1 MGLMMTFI
9 PTQKELFNKNIES
22 LSNILLKES
31 LKQIQSSKFELILGK
46 DNLDINLKDTSDNT
60 FLYENVIDELNSMLN
75 TYNDKYLLYPVLY
88 FYGFGN
94 GILFKA
100 LLQNKNHQHIVV
112 FEKDIEIIWI
122 MFHILDFSSEL
133 QSARLMVLQT
143 SSLDIEFFSNFCSSK
158 PFFQFSRIYFLE
170 LMSHYYERFHEDI
183 LGLNKKLAENF
194 KNSIVSYGNDP
205 LDALQGIEQFV
216 YNLPQMITHPS
227 YKELLSK
234 RKNLSDTAII
244 VSTGPSLTKQLPLL
258 KKYANKATIFCADS
272 SYPILAKHDIKP
284 DYVCMLERDEIVAE
298 CFNNDF
304 GEFDKDI
311 VFIVKSVTHPHTI
324 KYLQKNNRAFILVST
339 YASFI
344 QYLKLDYFGYFN
356 MGFSVAHMNFL
367 LTIHLKYKNIILIGQ
382 DLAYAKDGQTHSQ
395 GFIHANL
402 HNGDYERDL
411 DRFSTTAYG
420 GNGKV
425 QSSEIWTL
433 FRHNFEKDI
442 VNIKMNYHITTYNC
456 TEGGA
461 RIEGTIE
468 KPFLWACE
476 NLLDKD
482 LNKPFE
488 KLEPLSLNKQNE
500 FLLKAYYKVYQSI
513 KHCRDFNDNFI
524 KVYDK
529 IKNSF
534 MSLQNSQKNEIF
546 IQEIIQDIDKTKT
559 QIDELYNTQK
569 DLIQIL
575 GPLLTQF
582 ELKLARIYVLNPK
595 TKEDAFNKSILWI
608 KEHLEFMELVYGHIK
623 AQENALIKN
632 ILPLEEKLKER
643 KLDKWME
650 RVRK

>member
-1 MGLMMTFI
+1 MTFT
-9 PTQKELFNKNIES
+9 PTQKELFNKNIEA
-22 LSNILLKES
+22 LGNILLKES
-31 LKQIQSSKFELILGK
+31 LKEIKSSKFELILGK

-60 FLYENVIDELNSMLN
+60 FLYENVIDELNTMLN

-112 FEKDIEIIWI
+112 FEKDIEIIWV

-133 QSARLMVLQT
+133 QSARLMILENDKLQAQDYT
-143 SSLDIEFFSNFCSSK
+143 ELCSSK

-194 KNSIVSYGNDP
+194 KNSIVSYGNDST
-205 LDALQGIEQFV
+205 DTLQGIEQFV

-234 RKNLSDTAII
+234 RKGISDTAII

-258 KKYANKATIFCADS
+258 KKYASKATIFCADS
-272 SYPILAKHDIKP
+272 SYPILAKHGIKP
-284 DYVCMLERDEIVAE
+284 DYVCMLERTEITAE
-298 CFNNDF
+298 FFNHDF

-311 VFIVKSVTHPHTI
+311 VFICAGVVHPKAI
-324 KYLQKNNRAFILVST
+324 E
-339 YASFI
+339 
-344 QYLKLDYFGYFN
+344 YLKGRNLVITQKVLAFPYYINLKDFSYAAVE
-356 MGFSVAHMNFL
+356 FSVAHMSYFL
-367 LTIHLKYKNIILIGQ
+367 SVLLNHKNIIFIGQ
-382 DLAYAKDGQTHSQ
+382 DLAYAENGNSHPDDYQNSANYESQ
-395 GFIHANL
+395 MYKHIL
-402 HNGDYERDL
+402 TE
-411 DRFSTTAYG
+411 AYG
-420 GNGKV
+420 GKK
-425 QSSEIWTL
+425 EIKTHEVWIFFKQIL
-433 FRHNFEKDI
+433 EAMI
-442 VNIKMNYHITTYNC
+442 IKYHITTYNC

-500 FLLKAYYKVYQSI
+500 FLLKAYYKVCKSI
-513 KHCRDFNDNFI
+513 EHCRDFSKILSNDFEKI
-524 KVYDK
+524 QSVYL
-529 IKNSF
+529 
-534 MSLQNSQKNEIF
+534 SLNEKEEYLNLAI
-546 IQEIIQDIDKTKT
+546 EK
-559 QIDELYNTQK
+559 IDEFKNKLEDIKQMQDLYE
-569 DLIQIL
+569 IL
-575 GPLLTQF
+575 SPLLIQF
-582 ELKLARIYVLNPK
+582 ELNLARIYVLNPK

-650 RVRK
+650 RVRR

>member
-1 MGLMMTFI
+1 MMTFT
-9 PTQKELFNKNIES
+9 PTQKELFNKNIEA

-31 LKQIQSSKFELILGK
+31 LKEIKSSKFELILGK

-234 RKNLSDTAII
+234 RKGISDTAII

-258 KKYANKATIFCADS
+258 KKYASKATIFCADS
-272 SYPILAKHDIKP
+272 SYPILAKHGIKP
-284 DYVCMLERDEIVAE
+284 DYVCMLERTEITAE
-298 CFNNDF
+298 FFNHDF
-304 GEFDKDI
+304 GEFDNGICFIIKSI
-311 VFIVKSVTHPHTI
+311 VHPNAINYLTKKTDNFTI
-324 KYLQKNNRAFILVST
+324 VST

-356 MGFSVAHMNFL
+356 MGFSVAHMACYL
-367 LTIHLKYKNIILIGQ
+367 SLHLNHKNIIFIGQ
-382 DLAYAKDGQTHSQ
+382 DLAYAENGNSHPDDYQNSANYESQ
-395 GFIHANL
+395 M
-402 HNGDYERDL
+402 YEHIL
-411 DRFSTTAYG
+411 TIAYG

-425 QSSEIWTL
+425 ETHSIWLL
-433 FRHNFEKDI
+433 FKNWFENEMI
-442 VNIKMNYHITTYNC
+442 PNTRKMGITTYNC

-500 FLLKAYYKVYQSI
+500 FLLKAYYKVCKSI
-513 KHCRDFNDNFI
+513 EHCRDFNDNFI

-534 MSLQNSQKNEIF
+534 TSLQNSQKNEIF

>member
-1 MGLMMTFI
+1 MTFT
-9 PTQKELFNKNIES
+9 PTQKEPFNKNIEA

-31 LKQIQSSKFELILGK
+31 LKEIKSSKFELILGK

-60 FLYENVIDELNSMLN
+60 FLYENVIDEFNSMLN

-94 GILFKA
+94 GILYKA

-122 MFHILDFSSEL
+122 MFHILDFSHEL
-133 QSARLMVLQT
+133 QNSRLMVLNTNKLEIQDYNE
-143 SSLDIEFFSNFCSSK
+143 LCSSK

-194 KNSIVSYGNDP
+194 KNSIVSHGNDP

-234 RKNLSDTAII
+234 RKGISDTAII

-272 SYPILAKHDIKP
+272 SYPILAKHGIKP
-284 DYVCMLERDEIVAE
+284 DYVCMLERTEITAE
-298 CFNNDF
+298 FFNNDF

-311 VFIVKSVTHPHTI
+311 VFVCSGVVHPKAI
-324 KYLQKNNRAFILVST
+324 EYLKGRNRKYLIIPR
-339 YASFI
+339 
-344 QYLKLDYFGYFN
+344 YLYFPIYIKLKYFDFLYN
-356 MGFSVAHMNFL
+356 TPSVAHMSYFL
-367 LTIHLKYKNIILIGQ
+367 SVLLNHKNIILIGQ
-382 DLAYAKDGQTHSQ
+382 DLAYAENGNSHPDDYQNSANYESQ
-395 GFIHANL
+395 M
-402 HNGDYERDL
+402 YEHIL
-411 DRFSTTAYG
+411 TEAYG
-420 GNGKV
+420 GKK
-425 QSSEIWTL
+425 EIKTHEVWIFFKQIL
-433 FRHNFEKDI
+433 EAMI
-442 VNIKMNYHITTYNC
+442 IKYHITTYNC

-500 FLLKAYYKVYQSI
+500 FLLKAYYKVCKSI
-513 KHCRDFNDNFI
+513 KHCRDFSKILSNDFE
-524 KVYDK
+524 K
-529 IKNSF
+529 IQSIYL
-534 MSLQNSQKNEIF
+534 SLNEKEEYLNLAI
-546 IQEIIQDIDKTKT
+546 EK
-559 QIDELYNTQK
+559 IDEFKNKLEDIKQMQDLYE
-569 DLIQIL
+569 IL
-575 GPLLTQF
+575 QPLRTQF
-582 ELKLARIYVLNPK
+582 ELNLARIYVLNPK

-650 RVRK
+650 RVRR

>member
-1 MGLMMTFI
+1 MTFT
-9 PTQKELFNKNIES
+9 PTQKELFNKNIEA
-22 LSNILLKES
+22 LGNILLKES
-31 LKQIQSSKFELILGK
+31 LKEIKSSKFELILGK

-133 QSARLMVLQT
+133 QSARLMVLNTNKLEIQDYNE
-143 SSLDIEFFSNFCSSK
+143 LCSSK

-170 LMSHYYERFHEDI
+170 LMSHYYERFHEDV
-183 LGLNKKLAENF
+183 LELNKKLAENF
-194 KNSIVSYGNDP
+194 KNSIVSHGNDP
-205 LDALQGIEQFV
+205 LDALQGIKQFV

-234 RKNLSDTAII
+234 RKGISDTAII

-258 KKYANKATIFCADS
+258 KKYASKATIFCADS
-272 SYPILAKHDIKP
+272 SYPILAKHGIKP
-284 DYVCMLERDEIVAE
+284 DYVLSLERIPLTSEF
-298 CFNNDF
+298 FNNDF

-311 VFIVKSVTHPHTI
+311 MFIVKSVTHPHTI

-356 MGFSVAHMNFL
+356 MGFSVAHMACYL
-367 LTIHLKYKNIILIGQ
+367 SLHLNHKNIIFIGQ
-382 DLAYAKDGQTHSQ
+382 DLAYAKNGNSHPDDYQNSANYESQ
-395 GFIHANL
+395 M
-402 HNGDYERDL
+402 YEHIL
-411 DRFSTTAYG
+411 TEAYG
-420 GNGKV
+420 GKEKIKTHHVWLMFKQNLEQDIEKIQKYLDTKV
-425 QSSEIWTL
+425 
-433 FRHNFEKDI
+433 
-442 VNIKMNYHITTYNC
+442 YNC

-461 RIEGTIE
+461 RIKGAIE

-500 FLLKAYYKVYQSI
+500 FLLKAYYKVCKSI
-513 KHCRDFNDNFI
+513 EHCRDFSNKFI
-524 KVYDK
+524 KSYNK

-534 MSLQNSQKNEIF
+534 MSLQNSQENETLIK
-546 IQEIIQDIDKTKT
+546 EIIKDIDKIKT

-569 DLIQIL
+569 DLMQIL

-582 ELKLARIYVLNPK
+582 ELNLARIYVLNPK

-650 RVRK
+650 RVRR

>member
-1 MGLMMTFI
+1 MTFT
-9 PTQKELFNKNIES
+9 PAQKELFNKNIEA

-31 LKQIQSSKFELILGK
+31 LKEIKSSKFELILGK

-60 FLYENVIDELNSMLN
+60 FLYENVIDELNPMLN

-122 MFHILDFSSEL
+122 MFHILDFSHEL
-133 QSARLMVLQT
+133 QNSRLMVLQT

-194 KNSIVSYGNDP
+194 KNSIVFHGNDP

-234 RKNLSDTAII
+234 RKGISDTAII

-258 KKYANKATIFCADS
+258 KKYASKATIFCADS
-272 SYPILAKHDIKP
+272 SYPILAKHGIKP
-284 DYVCMLERDEIVAE
+284 DYVCMLERTEITAE
-298 CFNNDF
+298 FFNHDF
-304 GEFDKDI
+304 GEFDNGICFIIKSI
-311 VFIVKSVTHPHTI
+311 VHPNAINYLTKKTDNFTI
-324 KYLQKNNRAFILVST
+324 VST

-356 MGFSVAHMNFL
+356 MGFSVAHMACYL
-367 LTIHLKYKNIILIGQ
+367 SLHLNHKNIIFIGQ
-382 DLAYAKDGQTHSQ
+382 DLAYAENGNSHPDDYQNSANYESQ
-395 GFIHANL
+395 M
-402 HNGDYERDL
+402 YEHIL
-411 DRFSTTAYG
+411 TEAYG
-420 GNGKV
+420 GKEKIKTHHVWLMFKRNLEQDVQKIQKYLDTKV
-425 QSSEIWTL
+425 
-433 FRHNFEKDI
+433 
-442 VNIKMNYHITTYNC
+442 YNC

-500 FLLKAYYKVYQSI
+500 FLLKAYYKVCKSI
-513 KHCRDFNDNFI
+513 KHCRDFSKILSNDFEKI
-524 KVYDK
+524 QSVYL
-529 IKNSF
+529 
-534 MSLQNSQKNEIF
+534 SLNEKEEYLNLAI
-546 IQEIIQDIDKTKT
+546 EK
-559 QIDELYNTQK
+559 IDEFKNKLEDIKQMQDLYE
-569 DLIQIL
+569 IL

-582 ELKLARIYVLNPK
+582 ELNLARIYVLNPK

>member
-1 MGLMMTFI
+1 MTFT
-9 PTQKELFNKNIES
+9 PTQKELFNKNIEA

-31 LKQIQSSKFELILGK
+31 LKEIKSSKFELILGK
-46 DNLDINLKDTSDNT
+46 DNLDINLKDTSIKNNGGGYSENL
-60 FLYENVIDELNSMLN
+60 LYQDPIKELQTMLN

-133 QSARLMVLQT
+133 QSARLMVLENDKLQAQDYT
-143 SSLDIEFFSNFCSSK
+143 ELCSSK

-194 KNSIVSYGNDP
+194 KNIILRNGNDP

-227 YKELLSK
+227 YTKLLSK

-258 KKYANKATIFCADS
+258 KKYASKATIFCADS
-272 SYPILAKHDIKP
+272 SYPILAKHGIKP
-284 DYVCMLERDEIVAE
+284 DYVCMLERTEITAE
-298 CFNNDF
+298 FFNHDF

-311 VFIVKSVTHPHTI
+311 VFVCAGVVHPKTI
-324 KYLQKNNRAFILVST
+324 E
-339 YASFI
+339 
-344 QYLKLDYFGYFN
+344 YLKNKTFIITQKVLAFPYYINLKNFCYAAV
-356 MGFSVAHMNFL
+356 GFSVAHTL
-367 LTIHLKYKNIILIGQ
+367 SYLATHLSHKNIIFIGQ
-382 DLAYAKDGQTHSQ
+382 DLAYAENGNSHPDDYQNSANYESQ
-395 GFIHANL
+395 M
-402 HNGDYERDL
+402 YEHIL
-411 DRFSTTAYG
+411 TIAYG

-425 QSSEIWTL
+425 ETHSIWLL
-433 FRHNFEKDI
+433 FKNWFENEMI
-442 VNIKMNYHITTYNC
+442 PNTRKMGITTYNC

-513 KHCRDFNDNFI
+513 KHCRDFSKILSNDFENIQSVYLSLNEKEEDINLAI
-524 KVYDK
+524 KK
-529 IKNSF
+529 
-534 MSLQNSQKNEIF
+534 
-546 IQEIIQDIDKTKT
+546 
-559 QIDELYNTQK
+559 IDEFKNKLENIKQMQDLYE
-569 DLIQIL
+569 IL

-582 ELKLARIYVLNPK
+582 ELNLAKIYVLNPK

>member
-1 MGLMMTFI
+1 MGGGYNENLLYQDPI
-9 PTQKELFNKNIES
+9 KEL
-22 LSNILLKES
+22 
-31 LKQIQSSKFELILGK
+31 Q
-46 DNLDINLKDTSDNT
+46 T
-60 FLYENVIDELNSMLN
+60 MLN

-122 MFHILDFSSEL
+122 MFHILDFSNEL
-133 QSARLMVLQT
+133 QSARLMVLENDKLQAQDYT
-143 SSLDIEFFSNFCSSK
+143 ELCSSK

-234 RKNLSDTAII
+234 RKGISDTAII

-258 KKYANKATIFCADS
+258 KKYASKATIFCADS
-272 SYPILAKHDIKP
+272 SYPILAKHGIKP
-284 DYVCMLERDEIVAE
+284 DYVCMLERTELTAE
-298 CFNNDF
+298 FFNHDF

-311 VFIVKSVTHPHTI
+311 VFVCAGVVHPKAI
-324 KYLQKNNRAFILVST
+324 EYLKGRNRKYLIMPR
-339 YASFI
+339 
-344 QYLKLDYFGYFN
+344 YLYFPIYIKLKYFDFLYN
-356 MGFSVAHMNFL
+356 TPSVAHMSYFL
-367 LTIHLKYKNIILIGQ
+367 SVLLNHKNIIFIGQ
-382 DLAYAKDGQTHSQ
+382 DLAYAENGNSHPDDYQNSANYESQ
-395 GFIHANL
+395 M
-402 HNGDYERDL
+402 YEHIL
-411 DRFSTTAYG
+411 TEAYG
-420 GNGKV
+420 GKK
-425 QSSEIWTL
+425 EIKTHEFWIFFKQIL
-433 FRHNFEKDI
+433 EAMI
-442 VNIKMNYHITTYNC
+442 IKYHITTYNC

-461 RIEGTIE
+461 RIKGAIE

-476 NLLDKD
+476 KLLYKD

-513 KHCRDFNDNFI
+513 KHCRDFSKILSNDFEKI
-524 KVYDK
+524 QSVYLNLNKKENDLNLAIRK
-529 IKNSF
+529 
-534 MSLQNSQKNEIF
+534 
-546 IQEIIQDIDKTKT
+546 
-559 QIDELYNTQK
+559 IDEFKNKLENIKQMQDLYEILSTL
-569 DLIQIL
+569 LI
-575 GPLLTQF
+575 QF
-582 ELKLARIYVLNPK
+582 ELNLARIYVLNPK

-650 RVRK
+650 RVRR